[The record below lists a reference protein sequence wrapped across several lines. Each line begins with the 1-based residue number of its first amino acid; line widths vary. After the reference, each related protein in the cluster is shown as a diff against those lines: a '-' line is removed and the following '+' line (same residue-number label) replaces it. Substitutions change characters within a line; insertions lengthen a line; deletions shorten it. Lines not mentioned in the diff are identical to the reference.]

1 MFATT
6 FFAIFVVP
14 ISRNP
19 IVKPFLVLENGQIR
33 DQLINSGKNIVVF
46 IVLTLFHREN
56 INIEKG
62 VIDASHLSLPLPLFI
77 FRLSSIAFDKFLI
90 SCLLGLVE
98 FAINV
103 FTSTSIP

>member
-33 DQLINSGKNIVVF
+33 DQLINSGLIYD
-46 IVLTLFHREN
+46 VL
-56 INIEKG
+56 
-62 VIDASHLSLPLPLFI
+62 A
-77 FRLSSIAFDKFLI
+77 
-90 SCLLGLVE
+90 
-98 FAINV
+98 
-103 FTSTSIP
+103 

>member
-33 DQLINSGKNIVVF
+33 DQLINSGKSYPTKHPSCEHRIVDSKTQGDVLASF
-46 IVLTLFHREN
+46 I
-56 INIEKG
+56 I
-62 VIDASHLSLPLPLFI
+62 FI
-77 FRLSSIAFDKFLI
+77 FS
-90 SCLLGLVE
+90 
-98 FAINV
+98 NHQPP
-103 FTSTSIP
+103 TTN

>member
-33 DQLINSGKNIVVF
+33 DQLINSGAI
-46 IVLTLFHREN
+46 IYGM
-56 INIEKG
+56 G
-62 VIDASHLSLPLPLFI
+62 VIACEVICFKIKKFYISLRYKIYL
-77 FRLSSIAFDKFLI
+77 
-90 SCLLGLVE
+90 
-98 FAINV
+98 
-103 FTSTSIP
+103 

>member
-33 DQLINSGKNIVVF
+33 DQLINSGSAF
-46 IVLTLFHREN
+46 FY
-56 INIEKG
+56 KG
-62 VIDASHLSLPLPLFI
+62 P
-77 FRLSSIAFDKFLI
+77 
-90 SCLLGLVE
+90 
-98 FAINV
+98 
-103 FTSTSIP
+103 

>member
-33 DQLINSGKNIVVF
+33 DQLINSG
-46 IVLTLFHREN
+46 
-56 INIEKG
+56 
-62 VIDASHLSLPLPLFI
+62 VIYCSTYLKLCF
-77 FRLSSIAFDKFLI
+77 FQKLI
-90 SCLLGLVE
+90 G
-98 FAINV
+98 
-103 FTSTSIP
+103 

>member
-33 DQLINSGKNIVVF
+33 DQLINSGILPNQ
-46 IVLTLFHREN
+46 REGN
-56 INIEKG
+56 
-62 VIDASHLSLPLPLFI
+62 P
-77 FRLSSIAFDKFLI
+77 
-90 SCLLGLVE
+90 
-98 FAINV
+98 
-103 FTSTSIP
+103 

>member
-33 DQLINSGKNIVVF
+33 DQLINSGKA
-46 IVLTLFHREN
+46 TE
-56 INIEKG
+56 G
-62 VIDASHLSLPLPLFI
+62 MPVIIFLSLSDDIIPTRMKPE
-77 FRLSSIAFDKFLI
+77 KF
-90 SCLLGLVE
+90 
-98 FAINV
+98 F
-103 FTSTSIP
+103 